1 METKDLTVFQTTE
14 SAKGQTAEVTP
25 RKCKTAKRTSVQESG
40 QKASPGSGGVEDV
53 ERADVTDC
61 RKIWVWFEFLRALL
75 NRKRNSLPRAIKR
88 KIREGDFLSK
98 DEAKILV
105 ESGNVKYC
113 KEYLKS
119 LQYGEKSEEIVQLIV
134 ENDNPD
140 LLRILYYPDVRENC
154 CFSDTDDRPFV
165 VIDEPYWRKFLQEC
179 SLAMFK
185 VYFAG
190 IRSLNREILYGV
202 LSYADDDKFQYFFHR
217 YGGYRCFSDIFTLQ
231 ASIRMGCFQYV
242 QRQIEKGPLFG
253 RGDEEVLVKYG
264 DARLV
269 RFYIRAYDF
278 HHPFFAEYALIERGD
293 EELLKLYIDRRPF
306 KWRYRCEPL
315 FVRKAN
321 SDLVRTYIE
330 KYGLVVD
337 LDTLKALIG
346 RGEPELEKL
355 FIEKTKASSWW
366 KMEQVLYLLKNGAAS
381 SVKAYILRYGLPNDA
396 ESEQVLM
403 AREDEELIMCLIGKR
418 QFSSAIVEAKFVRYG
433 GFSLVRFYVGLY
445 ASKQRCKMAEE
456 LIRRNNG
463 ELFEAYI
470 KQCLLTEKEE
480 AMLIEFGSVGL
491 FLIYINYRRLFEANE
506 RYFFAKGNSKT
517 VAVYRKKYGL

>member
-25 RKCKTAKRTSVQESG
+25 RKCKTAKRTSMQESG
-40 QKASPGSGGVEDV
+40 QKTSPGSGGIEDV

-165 VIDEPYWRKFLQEC
+165 VWPKFLQEC

-269 RFYIRAYDF
+269 RFYIRAYGF
-278 HHPFFAEYALIERGD
+278 HDHFFAEYALIERGD

-306 KWRYRCEPL
+306 KWRCRYEPL

-330 KYGLVVD
+330 KYGLEVW
-337 LDTLKALIG
+337 LSTLKALIG

-355 FIEKTKASSWW
+355 FIEKTKASSWQM
-366 KMEQVLYLLKNGAAS
+366 KEVLYLLKNGAAS
-381 SVKAYILRYGLPNDA
+381 SVKAYILRCGLPKDA
-396 ESEQVLM
+396 ESEQVLI

-418 QFSSAIVEAKFVRYG
+418 QFSSARVEAKFVRYG

-445 ASKQRCKMAEE
+445 ASKQRGKMAEE

-517 VAVYRKKYGL
+517 VAVYRRKYGL